1 MPVGGR
7 CAQCESPIRIRFNRV
22 KVHNFCS
29 RGCSARFY
37 AAKPTLAIQARS
49 ERRKTGRKLPCQV
62 CGVLTYLTVAR
73 LLRLETGEVKRTFCS
88 QPCQASFYSSR
99 RVGPLGGN
107 WKGSV
112 SIYPRAFRE
121 ARKVALERDGN
132 ICQMEGPHS
141 GRLEVHHVDGDKHN
155 TELSNLT
162 TLCAKCHKRTHRW
175 CRV

>member
-1 MPVGGR
+1 MIDGH
-7 CAQCESPIRIRFNRV
+7 CAQCQEEIEIRPGRL
-22 KVHNFCS
+22 KAQNFCS
-29 RGCSARFY
+29 RGCATRYTGSHPT
-37 AAKPTLAIQARS
+37 AAIRNRWA
-49 ERRKTGRKLPCQV
+49 RRKTGKQLPCTL
-62 CGVLTYLTVAR
+62 CGVLTYLTAAR
-73 LLRLETGEVKRTFCS
+73 LLRLESGEVKLTFCS
-88 QPCQASFYSSR
+88 SPCASSYYSSR

-107 WKGSV
+107 WKGGV

-121 ARKVALERDGN
+121 ARLVALERDGN
-132 ICQMEGPHS
+132 TCQMAGPHS